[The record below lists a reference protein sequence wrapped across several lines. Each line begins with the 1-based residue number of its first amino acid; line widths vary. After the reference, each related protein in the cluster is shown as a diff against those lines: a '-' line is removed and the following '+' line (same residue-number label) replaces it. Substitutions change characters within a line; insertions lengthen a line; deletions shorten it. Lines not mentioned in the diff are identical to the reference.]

1 MSDKYL
7 EKDNFEWQKV
17 FIKKNIMKRTIVILS
32 ILFMGAVSQAQEQK
46 NMIISNRNT
55 GLFGILQ
62 ASYIKNYNA
71 YRIISGSD
79 GVQKIN
85 LKTTGSNTYSLNAIF
100 GYFVIPKRLSIGV
113 GFGLDGYHN
122 PDINTAP
129 LYGDI
134 RFYFTSERN
143 IPYIYVD
150 YGGLIQ
156 LGQEFHKGQVGRIGI
171 GYKFFVSKK
180 LCLVADVSFA
190 AKSISYSNDPVLK
203 SDDAVFIKGIGFTLG
218 FLLF

>member
-1 MSDKYL
+1 M
-7 EKDNFEWQKV
+7 
-17 FIKKNIMKRTIVILS
+17 KKTIVVLS
-32 ILFMGAVSQAQEQK
+32 ILFMAAVSQAQELN
-46 NMIISNRNT
+46 NMITNNKNT

-71 YRIISGSD
+71 YRVISGPD
-79 GVQKIN
+79 GVQKID
-85 LKTTGSNTYSLNAIF
+85 LETTGSNTYSLNVIF
-100 GYFVIPKRLSIGV
+100 GYYVISRRLSVGV

-143 IPYIYVD
+143 IPYIYID
-150 YGGLIQ
+150 YGGLVQ
-156 LGQEFHKGQVGRIGI
+156 LGQEFHKGQVARIGL

-180 LCLVADVSFA
+180 LCMVADVSFA
-190 AKSISYSNDPVLK
+190 AKSISYTNDPVLR
-203 SDDAVFIKGIGFTLG
+203 SDDAVFIKGVGFTLG
-218 FLLF
+218 FQLF